1 MPSPLSGT
9 ASGLNPDDDELYLN
23 LARIYVTM
31 GERDKARA
39 VLDELMERKPGN
51 ATATKALGGIGG
63 KMIPVIVLL
72 IEAIALSGR
81 VVNIS
86 EPPSERLSPPMLIA
100 PGAPPVLSFRYFDA
114 TDRGRF
120 GNLGLMTDDAGH

>member
-1 MPSPLSGT
+1 
-9 ASGLNPDDDELYLN
+9 
-23 LARIYVTM
+23 
-31 GERDKARA
+31 
-39 VLDELMERKPGN
+39 
-51 ATATKALGGIGG
+51 
-63 KMIPVIVLL
+63 MIPLLALL
-72 IEAIALSGR
+72 IEVIASYGR
-81 VVNIS
+81 VVGIS

>member
-1 MPSPLSGT
+1 MSLLI
-9 ASGLNPDDDELYLN
+9 A
-23 LARIYVTM
+23 
-31 GERDKARA
+31 
-39 VLDELMERKPGN
+39 
-51 ATATKALGGIGG
+51 
-63 KMIPVIVLL
+63 LL
-72 IEAIALSGR
+72 IEMIALSGR

-86 EPPSERLSPPMLIA
+86 ESPSERLTRPMLIA